1 VVRNSNA
8 MMTMRRMKSMDD
20 YTFLHSVS
28 VCTMLTTFAR
38 AVDMD
43 VATIHDV
50 ALGALLHDVGKMRV
64 NLALLNKPSKLS
76 DEEFLHVKSHVVL
89 GSDLLRQMSGVP
101 KMAFE
106 PLELHHERF
115 DGSGYPNGLVGM
127 EISQVGRMSAI
138 VDVYDAITS
147 DRCYHS
153 PLSPA
158 DAIRKL
164 FEWSKFHFDPAL
176 VQLFVKSVGIYPIG
190 TLVRLESGRL
200 GIVIEQRESNL
211 LTPVVRVV
219 FDAKR
224 DYYIAPENVDL
235 SKTMGAGGADK
246 IVGHESPGKWKI
258 DVSRFM
264 Q

>member
-1 VVRNSNA
+1 
-8 MMTMRRMKSMDD
+8 
-20 YTFLHSVS
+20 L
-28 VCTMLTTFAR
+28 
-38 AVDMD
+38 
-43 VATIHDV
+43 ATIHDIS
-50 ALGALLHDVGKMRV
+50 LGALLHDVGKMRV
-64 NLALLNKPSKLS
+64 NLAVLNKPSKLS
-76 DEEFLHVKSHVVL
+76 DEEFRHMKSHVVL
-89 GSDLLRQMSGVP
+89 GSDLLRQMNDVP
-101 KMAFE
+101 KLAFE

-115 DGSGYPNGLVGM
+115 DGSGYPNGLAGM
-127 EISQVGRMSAI
+127 AISQVGRMSAI

-158 DAIRKL
+158 DGIRKL
-164 FEWSKFHFDPAL
+164 FEWSKFHFDPEL
-176 VQLFVKSVGIYPIG
+176 VQVFVKSVGIYPVG

-224 DYYIAPENVDL
+224 DYYITPEVVDL
-235 SKTMGAGGADK
+235 SKPMGAGGADR
-246 IVGHESPGKWKI
+246 IVGHESPDKWKI
-258 DVSRFM
+258 DISRFM